1 VTSFLTR
8 VTGHMTRV
16 SLTMEL
22 GQEDRD
28 AGLHGKEVLVMIIMR
43 TTECRPG
50 MMLGRS
56 IYTEKGHVL
65 AGRGFQLT
73 EHAILKLQQMGL
85 PFLHIEEQGTEDIA
99 PDQAIRDET
108 LIVLH
113 GALSHVMDELSNG
126 DKETM
131 SGSVVR
137 FCLDSAKLL
146 VDDLR
151 IRRNHLCLPVHL
163 STMLTDGDKQH
174 FLEHALNVGVCA
186 TKLGLEEG
194 LAGEELQALA
204 MGAMLHDIGRLLL
217 PSGLDEKAVTGDDR
231 TGCANHT
238 ELGFRLLRDSGF
250 PTLTA
255 QCALFHHE
263 RVDGSGY
270 PLGLRGHKIHPLIQW
285 VSIFDMFDTLVNG
298 RGNHSPILPH
308 EALEVL
314 YGGAGSLYDMDKVC
328 RLRDSMA
335 LFPRGTTVR
344 LSTGEIGV
352 VSGFDDDSKQRPIVR
367 IIRNQ
372 FGAVIERPYEV
383 DLKRQLHLM
392 ISGFGN
398 SKSVHSAALAETV
411 EPESA
416 PASRVFHV
424 V

>member
-1 VTSFLTR
+1 
-8 VTGHMTRV
+8 
-16 SLTMEL
+16 
-22 GQEDRD
+22 
-28 AGLHGKEVLVMIIMR
+28 MIIMR
-43 TTECRPG
+43 TSECRPG
-50 MMLGRS
+50 MKLGRS
-56 IYTEKGHVL
+56 IYTEQGHVL
-65 AGRGFQLT
+65 AGRGFILT
-73 EHAILKLQQMGL
+73 EHAIYKLQQMGL

-113 GALSHVMDELSNG
+113 GALSHVLDELSAG
-126 DKETM
+126 AKSAM
-131 SGSVVR
+131 AGSVVR
-137 FCLDSAKLL
+137 FCMDAAKLL

-151 IRRNHLCLPVHL
+151 VRRNHLCLPVYL
-163 STMLTDGDKQH
+163 STTLTDGDKQH
-174 FLEHALNVGVCA
+174 FLEHALNVGVCV

-217 PSGLDEKAVTGDDR
+217 PGGLAERAMNGDIAEY
-231 TGCANHT
+231 ANHA
-238 ELGFRLLRDSGF
+238 ELGFRILRDSGF
-250 PTLTA
+250 PSLTS

-270 PLGLRGHKIHPLIQW
+270 PFGLQGSRIHPLIQW

-298 RGNHSPILPH
+298 RGGGAPMLPH

-314 YGGAGSLYDMDKVC
+314 YGGAGTLYDMGKVC

-344 LSTGEIGV
+344 LSSGEIGV
-352 VSGFDDDSKQRPIVR
+352 VAGFHEDSKQRPIVR
-367 IIRNQ
+367 VIRNPE
-372 FGAVIERPYEV
+372 GTALDRPYEV

-392 ISGFGN
+392 ISGFGTSGSEN
-398 SKSVHSAALAETV
+398 AVPAQEVKAA
-411 EPESA
+411 PIHRGG
-416 PASRVFHV
+416 SRVFHV